1 MLHIHL
7 NFPSV
12 CVMCSLLF
20 GGGVICAMYVC
31 ICEYKWTPQCVYGGQ
46 RKTLGVSVS
55 PTSLETGSPGCSKL
69 CSQGLQ
75 ASRDSPI
82 SVSRL
87 LQKHKDC
94 RHTLSCLAYMGRE
107 NSNVVTNVHPLS
119 HLPGLCM

>member
-1 MLHIHL
+1 MH
-7 NFPSV
+7 
-12 CVMCSLLF
+12 
-20 GGGVICAMYVC
+20 MYVW
-31 ICEYKWTPQCVYGGQ
+31 ICEYKWMPQCVYGGQ

-107 NSNVVTNVHPLS
+107 NSNSGRHKCAPTEPSPWLMYVVFHPDS
-119 HLPGLCM
+119 